1 MPYPHAASVVGDPVP
16 TAIIEGLEQ
25 ASCQVITFDPPGAG
39 RSKRP
44 GKLDLAEMLE
54 GAEEALHHCAVNLS
68 LRLYVSATCG
78 LSGPG
83 KPRLGLAATPA
94 ESAALPKSAS
104 VVTHPRSPLPTPG

>member
-16 TAIIEGLEQ
+16 TAIIEGPEQ

-39 RSKRP
+39 CSKRP

-68 LRLYVSATCG
+68 LRLCYAWPFGTWKAS
-78 LSGPG
+78 
-83 KPRLGLAATPA
+83 PRACCNTFRKLPLANRM
-94 ESAALPKSAS
+94 L
-104 VVTHPRSPLPTPG
+104 

>member
-1 MPYPHAASVVGDPVP
+1 MPYPHAAPVVGDPVP

-25 ASCQVITFDPPGAG
+25 ASCQVITFDPPDAG

-44 GKLDLAEMLE
+44 AKLDLAEMLE
-54 GAEEALHHCAVNLS
+54 GAEEALQHCAVNC
-68 LRLYVSATCG
+68 LYVSATRG

-94 ESAALPKSAS
+94 ESASLPKSALAAP
-104 VVTHPRSPLPTPG
+104 HPRSSLSTPG